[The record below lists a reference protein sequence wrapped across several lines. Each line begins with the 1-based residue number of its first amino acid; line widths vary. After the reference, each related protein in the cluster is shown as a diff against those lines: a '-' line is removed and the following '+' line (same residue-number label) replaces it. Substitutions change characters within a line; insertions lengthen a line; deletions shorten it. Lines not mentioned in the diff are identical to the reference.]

1 MEKTRSRKK
10 STSNQAVEQSA
21 NTSGQEKTEAMINES
36 NDINISRTMPKETD
50 ITKDKENEQDVLI
63 KNQEPKESPNAFVL
77 NLANRIIDRIY
88 ELYGYSIKGKACE
101 SIMEQAK
108 HHADIH
114 KIDMKTDIDT
124 INTHELYVHIVQL
137 LSNGY
142 NPSPLD
148 TNYNDIFIRAIVE
161 RYKMRTAQP

>member
-50 ITKDKENEQDVLI
+50 ITKDKENKQDVLI
-63 KNQEPKESPNAFVL
+63 KNQEPKKSPNAFVL
-77 NLANRIIDRIY
+77 NLTNRIMTRIY

-101 SIMEQAK
+101 SIMKQSK
-108 HHADIH
+108 QHADIH
-114 KIDMKTDIDT
+114 KIDIKTDIDT
-124 INTHELYVHIVQL
+124 INTNELYDHIVQL

-161 RYKMRTAQP
+161 RYKI

>member
-21 NTSGQEKTEAMINES
+21 NTIGQEKPETVINES
-36 NDINISRTMPKETD
+36 NDLNISRTMPKDTD
-50 ITKDKENEQDVLI
+50 TTKDKENKQDALI
-63 KNQEPKESPNAFVL
+63 RNQRPKKSPNAFVL
-77 NLANRIIDRIY
+77 NLANRIMARIY

-101 SIMEQAK
+101 SIMKQAK

-114 KIDMKTDIDT
+114 KIDIKIDIDT
-124 INTHELYVHIVQL
+124 INTYELYDHIVQL

-161 RYKMRTAQP
+161 RYKI